1 MTLLVGAYLAA
12 NLVHAQ
18 MAEVRGP
25 PTSHLLPRTYNLA
38 QFAVAGHTPVAGP
51 TLGRVVEDSW
61 FGIDKVKHFFMSAF
75 IESVSYSALQ
85 AAHVNHRS
93 ALAGAIGVTAAF
105 GVGREIHDSR
115 NPKNHFSIKDL
126 GWDAIGAGAGVV
138 LSSHTIR

>member
-1 MTLLVGAYLAA
+1 MTLLVGAYLAL

-18 MAEVRGP
+18 MAEVRAP
-25 PTSHLLPRTYNLA
+25 PTSHLLPRIYNLA
-38 QFAVAGHTPVAGP
+38 QFAVGGP
-51 TLGRVVEDSW
+51 TLGTVVEDNW
-61 FGIDKVKHFFMSAF
+61 FGIDKIKHFFMSAF

-93 ALAGAIGVTAAF
+93 ALGGAIGVTAAF

-126 GWDAIGAGAGVV
+126 SWDAIGAGAGVV